1 MLDKR
6 VQKIVLT
13 GGPCAG
19 KTKILAEIEKHLV
32 EKGYYVITL
41 SEVATQLIKSNMP
54 PKMDK
59 EHILFFQDIVLKTQ
73 IMKEATTQ
81 SYAEDIL
88 TDEKIVILLDRA
100 IMDNRAYLETQ
111 EDFEYLL
118 NKNGIDEQSV
128 IHSYDFVI
136 DLISTATAKKELY
149 ELDGIRDEPVEKAAA
164 LDKKTTLAWID
175 HPHMITVKPTET
187 IEEKVNIVNDAVD
200 KFLSGIE
207 FHNEQGQSR
216 VDVSLEEFN
225 SNNSKVVDIFRTYLK
240 GDLIVD
246 HRNYRD
252 TSIFILGNYNDSF
265 ERKIISPEEFISLTY
280 TNPIVF
286 TEQLREI
293 YFTEAG
299 DKYKVIENYDKAD
312 FNFPRNNID
321 GNKRFVKIMN

>member
-6 VQKIVLT
+6 IQKIVLT

-19 KTKILAEIEKHLV
+19 KTKILAEMEKHLV

-73 IMKEATTQ
+73 IMKEATAQ

-88 TDEKIVILLDRA
+88 TDKKVIILLDRA

-118 NKNGIDEQSV
+118 SKNGIDEQST
-128 IHSYDFVI
+128 IYSYDFVI

-149 ELDGIRDEPVEKAAA
+149 ELDGIRDEPVERAAM

-175 HPHMITVKPTET
+175 HPHMITVKPTEE
-187 IEEKVNIVNDAVD
+187 IEEKVDIVNNAVD
-200 KFLSGIE
+200 KFLSGVE
-207 FHNEQGQSR
+207 FHNEQGQYSA
-216 VDVSLEEFN
+216 DVSLEEFN
-225 SNNSKVVDIFRTYLK
+225 TNNSKVVDIFRTYLK

-246 HRNYRD
+246 HRIYRD
-252 TSIFILGNYNDSF
+252 ISMFILGKYNDSF
-265 ERKIISPEEFISLTY
+265 EKKIISPEEFISLTY

-286 TEQLREI
+286 TEKLREI

-299 DKYKVIENYDKAD
+299 DKYKVVENYDKVD
-312 FNFPRNNID
+312 FNFPRNNGD